1 MKKVEL
7 SELLNSRPEKIENKL
22 QVLFVGG
29 KWWN

>member
-7 SELLNSRPEKIENKL
+7 GELLNSRPEKIENKL

-29 KWWN
+29 K

>member
-7 SELLNSRPEKIENKL
+7 SELLNSRPEKIKNKL

-29 KWWN
+29 K

>member
-7 SELLNSRPEKIENKL
+7 SEVLNSRLEKIENKL

-29 KWWN
+29 K